1 MNNYLI
7 FVVNLVVPALVVLT
21 ILVIAGGF
29 GLKKKESIKGELFD
43 YFIQVW
49 NSTSKKADPVPE
61 PAPEKA
67 AEGEA
72 KEAAEATA
80 VAAAAEVVAAPD
92 ARQAAGGV
100 DVAPE
105 SEDGKAAEAGKADAA
120 EAVSGTEGEAVL
132 RAEGEAVCGT
142 KGEAVCGAEGEAVCG
157 AKGEAVCGA
166 EGDAACEAGTVSGQ
180 AAVQNSD
187 PDAAENFFQKFF
199 QMLIQSYE
207 YEKYKETVNK
217 TKYHFYKMLVLV
229 VVLSIP
235 FLVLFL
241 ITRKEW
247 ILQDAEWNDMY
258 LYTVV
263 LVPLIF
269 AYLVNK
275 FVKIRQYHETW
286 LRHMKNRHNLEW
298 RMIGFIKDCEL
309 LKAGLAPKGS
319 GAPSTIEELKM
330 DFVDD
335 MCAYW
340 KAASEITDTGVKE
353 ENIFE
358 DFGSL
363 LTKS

>member
-80 VAAAAEVVAAPD
+80 VAVAAEVVAAPD

-105 SEDGKAAEAGKADAA
+105 SEDGKAEAA

-132 RAEGEAVCGT
+132 RAE
-142 KGEAVCGAEGEAVCG
+142 
-157 AKGEAVCGA
+157 GEAVCGA

-309 LKAGLAPKGS
+309 LKAGLAPKES

>member
-105 SEDGKAAEAGKADAA
+105 SEDGKAEAA

-132 RAEGEAVCGT
+132 RAE
-142 KGEAVCGAEGEAVCG
+142 
-157 AKGEAVCGA
+157 GEAVCGA

-309 LKAGLAPKGS
+309 LKAGLAPKES

>member
-1 MNNYLI
+1 
-7 FVVNLVVPALVVLT
+7 
-21 ILVIAGGF
+21 
-29 GLKKKESIKGELFD
+29 
-43 YFIQVW
+43 
-49 NSTSKKADPVPE
+49 
-61 PAPEKA
+61 
-67 AEGEA
+67 
-72 KEAAEATA
+72 
-80 VAAAAEVVAAPD
+80 
-92 ARQAAGGV
+92 
-100 DVAPE
+100 
-105 SEDGKAAEAGKADAA
+105 
-120 EAVSGTEGEAVL
+120 
-132 RAEGEAVCGT
+132 
-142 KGEAVCGAEGEAVCG
+142 
-157 AKGEAVCGA
+157 
-166 EGDAACEAGTVSGQ
+166 
-180 AAVQNSD
+180 
-187 PDAAENFFQKFF
+187 
-199 QMLIQSYE
+199 MLIQSYE

-319 GAPSTIEELKM
+319 GVPSTIEELKM